1 MLLAPPFVNLPE
13 DDKELKTCFGWCTNG
28 DEPCVTKLAIRAEP
42 IAAAAVERV
51 VAAAPVMVLMIPLK
65 GQQNAKGSI

>member
-1 MLLAPPFVNLPE
+1 
-13 DDKELKTCFGWCTNG
+13 
-28 DEPCVTKLAIRAEP
+28 VTKLAIRAEP